1 MAGRSPVSVNTKKA
15 RAWDAKIAN
24 ARENGICGMERR
36 FGYRPRKVSVEYEC
50 QVAILN
56 RYGVEVPVRYEPT
69 EEDRRIARE
78 RNLEYRREC
87 IRRDRERRAL
97 CLQ

>member
-24 ARENGICGMERR
+24 ERENGICGMERR

-50 QVAILN
+50 KVAIL
-56 RYGVEVPVRYEPT
+56 RKYEVDVPERREPT
-69 EEDRRIARE
+69 DEERQAAKERIRA
-78 RNLEYRREC
+78 YRLRV
-87 IRRDRERRAL
+87 IRERREV